1 MNFKNVCVVSLSNS
15 KTITKNVCK
24 YLKIKQINVSTSFF
38 ADGEIIV
45 KPDSTVRHNTVVV
58 IHSLCKPVNE
68 SIMELLICIDS
79 LKRASAKEII
89 VVLTYYAYARQD
101 RKVSG
106 REPITAKLLAN
117 LIETAGANRIICVDI
132 HSEQIQ
138 GFFNVPFDSVSFL
151 PVLLYEIINKV
162 KTKNLAIV
170 SPDYGGVKRA
180 RNLAK
185 ILNCDLAILN
195 KYRPKPNVAE
205 ITNILGDVRNKNCLI
220 VDDMIDTAGTITS
233 ACKVIKQNGAK
244 SISIA
249 AIHGVLSTIAIERI
263 KKCFDTKI
271 IDNLF
276 LTNTIPY
283 VYNTGLKKITIIDIS
298 KFLAD
303 VISVICS
310 NDDSLSTLLNNYV
323 KKINEKKTNN

>member
-1 MNFKNVCVVSLSNS
+1 
-15 KTITKNVCK
+15 
-24 YLKIKQINVSTSFF
+24 
-38 ADGEIIV
+38 
-45 KPDSTVRHNTVVV
+45 
-58 IHSLCKPVNE
+58 
-68 SIMELLICIDS
+68 MELLICIDS